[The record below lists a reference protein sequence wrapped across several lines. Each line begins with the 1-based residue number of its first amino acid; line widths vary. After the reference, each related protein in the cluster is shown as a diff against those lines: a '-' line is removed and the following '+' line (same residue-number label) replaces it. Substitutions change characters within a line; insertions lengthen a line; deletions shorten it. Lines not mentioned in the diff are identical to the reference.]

1 MESVMNDWCLKIS
14 LTSKCN
20 YHCFYCNDFQKSI
33 VQGKKELTDD
43 EIKDVI
49 RAAAEAGIKKVH
61 WTGGEPSV
69 TKLVEFSDY
78 AKSLGFEEQNI
89 TTNGF
94 LMQDKLE
101 KMIENGLVRTNI
113 SLDSLNRKKYKKIVG
128 VDGLEAVLNTIR
140 LSAEKVKLTK
150 INVCLMKENFDEI
163 PALLN
168 FASTLGENTII
179 KFFELW
185 KFSPNETY
193 LEMHVAPEKIKEKI
207 LEVDSTIEPL
217 EDVKGNNPNVDYF
230 KLVNQ
235 KVKVGIVAAP
245 KEYKCGGPSCKKIR
259 VYTTGKTCEGMGIVN
274 GTYEEKVE
282 CFKNIMERRANTVIA
297 R

>member
-1 MESVMNDWCLKIS
+1 MNDWCLKIS

-163 PALLN
+163 LALLN

-185 KFSPNETY
+185 KFTPNETY

>member
-1 MESVMNDWCLKIS
+1 MNDWCLKIS